1 MAKKKTTTANLM
13 QHRYDVVVIGGGT
26 TGAAAAYHLSKAG
39 VNNMLCL
46 EMGRPGEGRTQPEHV
61 RQDAPLTAEDESLYV
76 PNYSGSRVFEGG
88 AKGPR
93 TIKMIVTLP
102 PYEMLDGFADLF
114 GWDGVKTYLDL
125 AESGLQQQLDLANQY
140 LPDPKQQIKQDG
152 SLMVCEPDRADRL
165 KQEYEFLQKLE
176 CPCEWWEEERVV
188 DAHGSA
194 AGYIAGIWFPQDARI
209 DSVTYAKVLLDAA
222 VDSGSVTLRQQC
234 SPVVDVENANSG
246 DYVEIRLAD
255 GEAIHSSQV
264 IIATGGMYMDKT
276 LAGLLTPRYSY
287 LAALP
292 HRDPGP
298 LGGMQAPNSA
308 NFFTLGFSHD
318 WCVTDNFVRI
328 SGEDHYSGLKSPRS
342 KQRCGRLAQWGWTKY
357 PYLEFGAD
365 YPATYGIY
373 SETPDFMP
381 LVGKTTQNSGI
392 CYMVGCNAWGQAS
405 LSAAASLAPALLG
418 YRDLSEAE
426 KQTADLLS
434 IRRFSARSTTPSS

>member
-1 MAKKKTTTANLM
+1 M

-46 EMGRPGEGRTQPEHV
+46 EMGRPGEGRTQPEQV
-61 RQDAPLTAEDESLYV
+61 PDETPLVASDESVYV
-76 PNYSGSRVFEGG
+76 PNFSGSRVFEGG
-88 AKGPR
+88 PKGPR

-125 AESGLQQQLDLANQY
+125 AQHGLKLQVDLANQY
-140 LPDPKQQIKQDG
+140 LPDPQQQIKQDG
-152 SLMVCEPDRADRL
+152 SLMVCEADQASRL
-165 KQEYEFLQKLE
+165 KQEFEFLQKLD
-176 CPCEWWEEERVV
+176 CPCEWWYEEQVIEVQ
-188 DAHGSA
+188 GSA
-194 AGYIAGIWFPQDARI
+194 AGYVAGIWFPQDARI

-222 VDSGSVTLRQQC
+222 VQSGSLTLKQEC
-234 SPVVDVENANSG
+234 SPVVDVKDSEAG
-246 DYVEIRLAD
+246 DHVVIQLAD
-255 GEAIHSSQV
+255 GELIESNQA
-264 IIATGGMYMDKT
+264 IIATGGMYMDKL
-276 LAGLLTPRYSY
+276 LAGILTPRYSY

-292 HRDPGP
+292 HRDRGP
-298 LGGMQAPNSA
+298 MGGMQAPNSA

-328 SGEDHYSGLKSPRS
+328 SGEDHYSGLKSPRA
-342 KQRCGRLAQWGWTKY
+342 KQRCGRLAQWGWEKY

-365 YPATYGIY
+365 YPSTYGIY

-381 LVGKTTQNSGI
+381 LVGKPDSSSRV

-405 LSAAASLAPALLG
+405 LSAAAALAPALLG
-418 YRDLSEAE
+418 YREMSEVE
-426 KQTADLLS
+426 QSTADLFS
-434 IRRFSARSTTPSS
+434 IRRFSARSTSPSL

>member
-1 MAKKKTTTANLM
+1 M
-13 QHRYDVVVIGGGT
+13 QHRYDVVVVGGGT

-46 EMGRPGEGRTQPEHV
+46 EMGRPGEGRTQPEQV
-61 RQDAPLTAEDESLYV
+61 PDETPLVASDESVYV
-76 PNYSGSRVFEGG
+76 PNFSGSRVFEGG
-88 AKGPR
+88 PKGPR

-125 AESGLQQQLDLANQY
+125 AQHGLKLQVDLANQY
-140 LPDPKQQIKQDG
+140 LPDPQQQIKQDG
-152 SLMVCEPDRADRL
+152 SLMVCEADQASRL
-165 KQEYEFLQKLE
+165 KQEFEFLQKLD
-176 CPCEWWEEERVV
+176 CPCEWWYEEQVIEVQ
-188 DAHGSA
+188 GSA
-194 AGYIAGIWFPQDARI
+194 AGYVAGIWFPQDARI

-222 VDSGSVTLRQQC
+222 VQSGSLTLKQEC
-234 SPVVDVENANSG
+234 SPVVDVKDSEAG
-246 DYVEIRLAD
+246 DHVVIQLAD
-255 GEAIHSSQV
+255 GELIQASQA
-264 IIATGGMYMDKT
+264 IIATGGMYMDKL
-276 LAGLLTPRYSY
+276 LAGILTPRYSY

-298 LGGMQAPNSA
+298 MGGMQAPNSA

-328 SGEDHYSGLKSPRS
+328 SGEDHYSGLKSPRA
-342 KQRCGRLAQWGWTKY
+342 KQRCGRLAQWGWEKY

-365 YPATYGIY
+365 YPSTYGIY

-381 LVGKTTQNSGI
+381 LVGKPDSSSRV

-405 LSAAASLAPALLG
+405 LSAAAALAPALLG
-418 YRDLSEAE
+418 YREMSELE
-426 KQTADLLS
+426 QSTADLFS
-434 IRRFSARSTTPSS
+434 IRRFSARSTSPSL

>member
-1 MAKKKTTTANLM
+1 M
-13 QHRYDVVVIGGGT
+13 QHRYDVVVVGGGT

-46 EMGRPGEGRTQPEHV
+46 EMGRPGEGRTQPEQV
-61 RQDAPLTAEDESLYV
+61 PDETPLVASDESVYV
-76 PNYSGSRVFEGG
+76 PNFSGSRVFEGG
-88 AKGPR
+88 PKGPR

-125 AESGLQQQLDLANQY
+125 AQHGLKLQVDLANQY
-140 LPDPKQQIKQDG
+140 LPDPQQQIKQDG
-152 SLMVCEPDRADRL
+152 SLMVCEADQASRL
-165 KQEYEFLQKLE
+165 KQEFEFLQKLD
-176 CPCEWWEEERVV
+176 CPCEWWYEEQVIEVQ
-188 DAHGSA
+188 GSA
-194 AGYIAGIWFPQDARI
+194 AGYVAGIWFPQDARI

-222 VDSGSVTLRQQC
+222 VQSGSLTLKQEC
-234 SPVVDVENANSG
+234 SPVVDVKDSEAG
-246 DYVEIRLAD
+246 DHVVIQLAD
-255 GEAIHSSQV
+255 GELIESNQA
-264 IIATGGMYMDKT
+264 IIATGGMYMDKL
-276 LAGLLTPRYSY
+276 LAGILTPRYSY

-298 LGGMQAPNSA
+298 MGGMQAPNSA

-328 SGEDHYSGLKSPRS
+328 SGEDHYSGLKSPRA
-342 KQRCGRLAQWGWTKY
+342 KQRCGRLAQWGWEKY

-365 YPATYGIY
+365 YPSTYGIY

-381 LVGKTTQNSGI
+381 LVGKPDSSSRV

-405 LSAAASLAPALLG
+405 LSAAAALAPALLG
-418 YRDLSEAE
+418 YREMSELE
-426 KQTADLLS
+426 QSTADLFS
-434 IRRFSARSTTPSS
+434 IRRFSARSTSPSL

>member
-1 MAKKKTTTANLM
+1 M

-46 EMGRPGEGRTQPEHV
+46 EMGRPGEGRTQPEQV
-61 RQDAPLTAEDESLYV
+61 PDETPLVASDESVYV
-76 PNYSGSRVFEGG
+76 PNFSGSRVFEGG

-125 AESGLQQQLDLANQY
+125 AQHGLKLQVDLASQY
-140 LPDPKQQIKQDG
+140 LPDPQQQIKQDG
-152 SLMVCEPDRADRL
+152 SLMVCEADQASRL
-165 KQEYEFLQKLE
+165 KQEFEFLQKLD
-176 CPCEWWEEERVV
+176 CPCEWWYEEQVIEVQ
-188 DAHGSA
+188 GSA
-194 AGYIAGIWFPQDARI
+194 AGYVAGIWFPQDARI

-222 VDSGSVTLRQQC
+222 VQSGSLTLKQEC
-234 SPVVDVENANSG
+234 SPVVDVKDSEAG
-246 DYVEIRLAD
+246 DHVVIQLAD
-255 GEAIHSSQV
+255 GELIESNQA
-264 IIATGGMYMDKT
+264 IIATGGMYMDKL
-276 LAGLLTPRYSY
+276 LAGILTPRYSY

-298 LGGMQAPNSA
+298 MGGMQAPNSA

-318 WCVTDNFVRI
+318 WCVTDTFVRI
-328 SGEDHYSGLKSPRS
+328 SGEDHYSGLKSPRA
-342 KQRCGRLAQWGWTKY
+342 KQRCGRLAQWGWEKY

-365 YPATYGIY
+365 YPSTYGIY

-381 LVGKTTQNSGI
+381 LVGKPDSSSRV

-405 LSAAASLAPALLG
+405 LSAAAALAPALLG
-418 YRDLSEAE
+418 YREMSEVE
-426 KQTADLLS
+426 QSTADLFS
-434 IRRFSARSTTPSS
+434 IRRFSARSTSPSL